1 MELLERE
8 DVFLVAFKSDA
19 GVSEYIQCRWVFLW
33 DGDAGRFF
41 EFTFVFGH
49 WSSGEDNGC
58 KSELVIGVD

>member
-1 MELLERE
+1 M
-8 DVFLVAFKSDA
+8 AFNSDA
-19 GVSEYIQCRWVFLW
+19 GVNEYIQYRWVFLW